1 MRRRDRYAAVALIG
15 AAVLLLGLL
24 LGFGSLASSLG
35 GRPAEWTLEAEPV
48 PADRVTE
55 SLTMDLT
62 PCEAAVATRA
72 VENGTAETVG
82 YALPVER
89 ASLERNGPYVERDG
103 TYYRL
108 AVEPAG
114 ERAVTR
120 HVASFEAVNGTDGE
134 VIAHD
139 SLPDP
144 DQRAVGVAFKTTLVR
159 EERDCGT
166 DECPPM
172 EYVYERP
179 SEAEASAIVDGGVEY
194 VRYQDTT
201 FRVTATERAVEERA
215 YRYTAEP
222 VASSESTFRRA
233 VVRDV
238 SPSGEAGGLL
248 EAAIE
253 DGSVTVTS
261 REQDGARVE
270 ALDRVL
276 TTAGLPERSEV
287 QWGASASTT
296 VRYEGSYYRL
306 RLTGE
311 GGGP

>member
-1 MRRRDRYAAVALIG
+1 MRRRDLYANVALVG
-15 AAVLLLGLL
+15 ALLVFLGLL
-24 LGFGSLASSLG
+24 LGFGSMLSSLG
-35 GRPAEWTLEAEPV
+35 GRPAEWTLEAERV
-48 PADRVTE
+48 PAGRVAE
-55 SLTMDLT
+55 DLTMNLT
-62 PCEAAVATRA
+62 GHEAAVATRA
-72 VENGTAETVG
+72 VENGTTETVG
-82 YALPVER
+82 YSLPVER

-108 AVEPAG
+108 SVEPDG

-120 HVASFEAVNGTDGE
+120 YVASFEVVNDTDGE
-134 VIAHD
+134 VRAHG

-144 DQRAVGVAFKTTLVR
+144 DQRAVGVALKAATVR
-159 EERDCGT
+159 EGKDCGT
-166 DECPPM
+166 EECPPM

-179 SEAEASAIVDGGVEY
+179 SAADESAIVDAEVEY

-201 FRVTATERAVEERA
+201 FRVTVIERTVTARV

-222 VASSESTFRRA
+222 VASSDSAFHRA
-233 VVRDV
+233 AVRDV
-238 SPSGEAGGLL
+238 SLSGDAADLL
-248 EAAIE
+248 ERAIE

-261 REQDGARVE
+261 RDRDEARAA

-276 TTAGLPERSEV
+276 SAAGMPERSEV
-287 QWGASASTT
+287 QWGATVVEI

-306 RLTGE
+306 WLTGE